1 MAKKSTEQ
9 AHKVLKEIEA
19 EVNKGVIKECE
30 MPTLCNAE
38 TGMETGFAVI
48 LTLSTK
54 FDYRN
59 TMLDNWKVRL
69 SADDYMIRV
78 RRNQMQVRY
87 NVRY

>member
-9 AHKVLKEIEA
+9 AHKVIKELVTEL
-19 EVNKGVIKECE
+19 NDGVIKECE
-30 MPTLCNAE
+30 MPTLCNVE
-38 TGMETGFAVI
+38 TLKETGFAVI

-59 TMLDNWKVRL
+59 TMLDNWKDRL
-69 SADDYMIRV
+69 SADDYIISV
-78 RRNQMQVRY
+78 RRNQMKVKF